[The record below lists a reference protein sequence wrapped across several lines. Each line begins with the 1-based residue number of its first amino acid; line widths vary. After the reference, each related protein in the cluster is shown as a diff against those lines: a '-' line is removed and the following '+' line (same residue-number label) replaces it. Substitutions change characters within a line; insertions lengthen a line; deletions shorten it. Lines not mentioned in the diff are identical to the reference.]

1 MQNKKLLTQDIPS
14 LLKSIAIPASTGMF
28 FNTMYNVV
36 DTFYAGLIST
46 QAIASLSLSFMIFFM
61 IIGLGYGFSSAITAL
76 IGNALGAKKYFLASL
91 YAHKGILFLQII
103 AICLTILGLYTS
115 SYLLQ
120 FLGASGQYLQI
131 SLDYITII
139 LFGTV
144 FFMTNF
150 ALNPI
155 LVSRGDTK
163 TYRNVLIFGFIANCI
178 LNPLFIYGFL
188 FIPAMGI
195 KGIAL
200 ATVLIQVMS
209 VFYMFY
215 KVLQTKLVSFS
226 KLKYF
231 LPNTRIYKS
240 FIKQGIP
247 SSINMLIMSFGS
259 IILIY
264 FVSLYGIKAVAGYGI
279 GFRVEQIMLL
289 PALGLSSAVLS
300 LASNN
305 FGAKQYD
312 RVNLIVKKALEYGF
326 YISTFGIIF
335 LYIFGKIIS
344 SAFDNDIEVIN
355 YSFEYLLIEVWVF
368 YAYIILFICVS
379 TLQAIKKPIMIIY
392 IALYRQIIAKLLVA
406 YLVVVY
412 WQLDFIYLWVG
423 VLIMIYSA
431 AIFTLIYTRKMLK
444 NVTSKNVKINR

>member
-1 MQNKKLLTQDIPS
+1 
-14 LLKSIAIPASTGMF
+14 
-28 FNTMYNVV
+28 
-36 DTFYAGLIST
+36 
-46 QAIASLSLSFMIFFM
+46 
-61 IIGLGYGFSSAITAL
+61 
-76 IGNALGAKKYFLASL
+76 
-91 YAHKGILFLQII
+91 
-103 AICLTILGLYTS
+103 
-115 SYLLQ
+115 
-120 FLGASGQYLQI
+120 
-131 SLDYITII
+131 
-139 LFGTV
+139 
-144 FFMTNF
+144 
-150 ALNPI
+150 
-155 LVSRGDTK
+155 
-163 TYRNVLIFGFIANCI
+163 
-178 LNPLFIYGFL
+178 
-188 FIPAMGI
+188 
-195 KGIAL
+195 
-200 ATVLIQVMS
+200 
-209 VFYMFY
+209 
-215 KVLQTKLVSFS
+215 
-226 KLKYF
+226 
-231 LPNTRIYKS
+231 
-240 FIKQGIP
+240 
-247 SSINMLIMSFGS
+247 MSFGS